1 MLSIE
6 EINKLQKENEE
17 LKKELRELKL
27 KYTTLQNRNQQLDG
41 SMTEADRYRKALE
54 EIEKELK
61 EDIYCESQECG
72 CDDYE
77 ECLRCTKNIILDIIN
92 KTKDSEVDDVNKK

>member
-1 MLSIE
+1 MSNFQCPQCGMVNIDCG
-6 EINKLQKENEE
+6 KEGY
-17 LKKELRELKL
+17 KTPKELE
-27 KYTTLQNRNQQLDG
+27 Y
-41 SMTEADRYRKALE
+41 EKALD
-54 EIEKELK
+54 EIERELK

-92 KTKDSEVDDVNKK
+92 KAKGR